1 MTWLTS
7 LIMSLLRW
15 LHELAQF
22 DVSSEDAKKDDELKN
37 KLLDR
42 IDAHEREL
50 RVESDLRAKRAAGET
65 GGVDKG
71 KGLGS

>member
-7 LIMSLLRW
+7 LVMALLRW
-15 LHELAQF
+15 LHELAQL
-22 DVSSEDAKKDDELKN
+22 DVSGQDAKKDDELKN

-50 RVESDLRAKRAAGET
+50 RVESDLRAARAAGET
-65 GGVDKG
+65 GGADKG
-71 KGLGS
+71 PSVGS

>member
-7 LIMSLLRW
+7 LIMALLRW
-15 LHELAQF
+15 FHELAQL
-22 DVSSEDAKKDDELKN
+22 DVYSHDAKKDDELKN

-50 RVESDLRAKRAAGET
+50 RVESDLRRKRAAGET
-65 GGVDKG
+65 GGADKG
-71 KGLGS
+71 PRVGS